1 MSDRMQ
7 ALLSAA
13 AEETVREQRA
23 VSTVLAELRAQVAA
37 LGDGVRAAASDATVE
52 RLGGVVSTV
61 VADLRT
67 STSLLGQRIEA
78 LSKRIDAIAT
88 DAAAPTEQAA
98 VRLAAL
104 SADVAAQGEVVER
117 MSASLDQ
124 LAGFPG
130 ALAALQKDVAGLHD
144 R

>member
-13 AEETVREQRA
+13 AEEQVREQRA
-23 VSTVLAELRAQVAA
+23 VATVLAELRAQVASLA
-37 LGDGVRAAASDATVE
+37 EGVRAAASDATVE

-78 LSKRIDAIAT
+78 LSKRIDAV
-88 DAAAPTEQAA
+88 AADTAGPTEQAA

-104 SADVAAQGEVVER
+104 SAEISAQAEVVER
-117 MSASLDQ
+117 MRAALDQ
-124 LAGFPG
+124 L
-130 ALAALQKDVAGLHD
+130 
-144 R
+144 